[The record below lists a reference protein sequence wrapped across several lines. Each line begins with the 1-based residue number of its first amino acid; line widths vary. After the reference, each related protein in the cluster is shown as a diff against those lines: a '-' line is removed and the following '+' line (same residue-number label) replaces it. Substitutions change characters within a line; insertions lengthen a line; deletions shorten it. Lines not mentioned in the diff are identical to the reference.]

1 MPLYSKYAILGL
13 ALISSLAVHAASGQA
28 SLADSSS
35 SAARVTM
42 RMGFIDGSATL
53 FKAGKNRLDR
63 LADEFRDR
71 GVTRILAIGHT
82 SDKPVPARSRSK
94 FPDNYN
100 LSYARAS
107 VVANYL
113 SGAFHLPPG
122 RVNVV
127 GRGPDDPLDSNDTER
142 GRELNERIVL
152 LFETGFERIKPLA
165 VVFAPLQDPIV
176 ELPDPGAPSLS
187 LAKPRVDVDR
197 RDTVSVES
205 DVSIEGGTRE
215 SSFAG
220 GTADVDATAFAPIE
234 LPAYE
239 AGATQTLTTEL
250 FDDQPVVDGMTVLP
264 EAGSPN
270 LYRDLGRLPG
280 FTDAIS
286 GRIGSGYSTN
296 IFEQSV
302 DSVGSMML
310 QSSLTTQLLFEPS
323 PENRIALW
331 ASGFASPYR
340 LESAPATFL
349 GRGGLSVSHRIN
361 QRVLA
366 AVSADGRIESDD
378 VVNKE
383 GEDPRREFAHVA
395 GRFQPSVQFAA
406 GRRGSLALTWSTER
420 VDFDEQPGLIS
431 LDYWQHGPSV
441 RFRTRVG
448 PIADLTAE
456 YAFRMQRYDD
466 ELASLR
472 TGQERPTNPVEK
484 HNFDRL
490 SVDARLQPVEVIS
503 VIVGYGFERKDDRYV
518 GFESWTDHGLRA
530 GFESSIAPRITLGVG
545 LRYDN
550 RRYDNRLGDDG
561 ARLRY
566 DLVVVEGSAALEMT
580 EHLSLYATA
589 RSANRNTNRSFGSE
603 FLDIKVSQV
612 ASGIAFTY

>member
-1 MPLYSKYAILGL
+1 MPETPTDD
-13 ALISSLAVHAASGQA
+13 AVVIERTFPAA
-28 SLADSSS
+28 
-35 SAARVTM
+35 AATVWSMWTDPDHFAAWY
-42 RMGFIDGSATL
+42 GPD
-53 FKAGKNRLDR
+53 
-63 LADEFRDR
+63 
-71 GVTRILAIGHT
+71 GVTVTVTEMDVRPGGRRRITMAMPT
-82 SDKPVPARSRSK
+82 
-94 FPDNYN
+94 PD
-100 LSYARAS
+100 
-107 VVANYL
+107 
-113 SGAFHLPPG
+113 GAH
-122 RVNVV
+122 
-127 GRGPDDPLDSNDTER
+127 EMW
-142 GRELNERIVL
+142 
-152 LFETGFERIKPLA
+152 
-165 VVFAPLQDPIV
+165 
-176 ELPDPGAPSLS
+176 
-187 LAKPRVDVDR
+187 
-197 RDTVSVES
+197 
-205 DVSIEGGTRE
+205 
-215 SSFAG
+215 FAG
-220 GTADVDATAFAPIE
+220 E
-234 LPAYE
+234 
-239 AGATQTLTTEL
+239 
-250 FDDQPVVDGMTVLP
+250 
-264 EAGSPN
+264 
-270 LYRDLGRLPG
+270 
-280 FTDAIS
+280 
-286 GRIGSGYSTN
+286 
-296 IFEQSV
+296 
-302 DSVGSMML
+302 
-310 QSSLTTQLLFEPS
+310 
-323 PENRIALW
+323 
-331 ASGFASPYR
+331 
-340 LESAPATFL
+340 
-349 GRGGLSVSHRIN
+349 H
-361 QRVLA
+361 
-366 AVSADGRIESDD
+366 
-378 VVNKE
+378 
-383 GEDPRREFAHVA
+383 REFAHVA

-490 SVDARLQPVEVIS
+490 SVDARLQPVEVVS